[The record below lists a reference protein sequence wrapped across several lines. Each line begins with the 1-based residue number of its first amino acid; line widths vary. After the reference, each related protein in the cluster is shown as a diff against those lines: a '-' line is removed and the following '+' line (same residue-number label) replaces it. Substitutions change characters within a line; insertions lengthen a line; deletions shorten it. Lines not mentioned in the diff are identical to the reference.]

1 VTCSRL
7 EWARIKDDD
16 EDEDDAEPLRRDH
29 IRNRSAH
36 RVNLAELLF
45 VAALAC
51 IPLWPILAAWRRFL
65 AADRNSSGESF
76 QMRAGLA
83 ALAVVTTLW
92 LAVFALMVGAGG
104 SREVIVVI
112 TGSVSPA
119 MLGFINVLL
128 CAGGLVYSGIDG
140 ESDRRTVTFR
150 KAIGVGSACFMA
162 IWLVVLSN
170 S

>member
-1 VTCSRL
+1 VGQGEHKPRDH
-7 EWARIKDDD
+7 KHGKH
-16 EDEDDAEPLRRDH
+16 EDDAEAVRRSD
-29 IRNRSAH
+29 ICNGSGNA
-36 RVNLAELLF
+36 VNLAELVF

-51 IPLWPILAAWRRFL
+51 IPLWPIIAAWRRFL

-83 ALAVVTTLW
+83 ILALITTLW
-92 LAVFALMVGAGG
+92 LAVFALIVAAGG
-104 SREVIVVI
+104 SREVIAI
-112 TGSVSPA
+112 TGSMSPA

-140 ESDRRTVTFR
+140 ESDRRTVAFR
-150 KAIGVGSACFMA
+150 KAIGVGSAGFMA

>member
-1 VTCSRL
+1 MGQ
-7 EWARIKDDD
+7 D
-16 EDEDDAEPLRRDH
+16 EHEDDAEPVRRDH
-29 IRNRSAH
+29 ISHRSAH
-36 RVNLAELLF
+36 SVNLAELVF
-45 VAALAC
+45 VAALVC

-83 ALAVVTTLW
+83 ILAVVTTLW
-92 LAVFALMVGAGG
+92 FAVFALMVVAGG
-104 SREVIVVI
+104 SREVTVI
-112 TGSVSPA
+112 TGSMSPA

-140 ESDRRTVTFR
+140 ESDHRTVTFR
-150 KAIGVGSACFMA
+150 KAIGIGSACFMA

>member
-1 VTCSRL
+1 VGQGEHKRD
-7 EWARIKDDD
+7 EHQH
-16 EDEDDAEPLRRDH
+16 EDEAEPVHRDH
-29 IRNRSAH
+29 ISNRSAH
-36 RVNLAELLF
+36 SVNLAELVF

-51 IPLWPILAAWRRFL
+51 IPLWPIIAAWRRFL

-83 ALAVVTTLW
+83 ILAVVTTLW
-92 LAVFALMVGAGG
+92 LAVFALMVAAGG
-104 SREVIVVI
+104 SREVIVI
-112 TGSVSPA
+112 TRSMSPA
-119 MLGFINVLL
+119 ILGFINVLL

-150 KAIGVGSACFMA
+150 KAIGIGSACFMA